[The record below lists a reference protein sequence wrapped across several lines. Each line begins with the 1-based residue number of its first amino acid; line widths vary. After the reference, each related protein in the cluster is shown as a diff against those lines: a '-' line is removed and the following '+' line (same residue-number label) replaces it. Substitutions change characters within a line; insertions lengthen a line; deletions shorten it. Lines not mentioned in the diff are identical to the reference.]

1 MKCKGI
7 ISQDG
12 EERDMIVRI
21 LSQSLLG
28 ACNPPIHC

>member
-1 MKCKGI
+1 MGI

-12 EERDMIVRI
+12 EETDMIVVRI

-28 ACNPPIHC
+28 ACNPPLHC